1 MFSFMLWLKSKPFH
15 SYTTTVQLS
24 SFSLPLSYLQTIII
38 PFSSRKLEKHK
49 MNWTISAPFL
59 VPRKGI
65 IWSGED
71 KVRLEAAMC
80 GDCVCTAGESEYATK
95 LHFFNAHTPTYQS
108 INLIKLMRWGRI
120 VKQKK
125 LKDWFSAQFLRC
137 VLCWVCCPDRWASGS
152 SKLPLLTTFCLKGS
166 GK

>member
-1 MFSFMLWLKSKPFH
+1 MSSLMSWLKSKPFH
-15 SYTTTVQLS
+15 SFTTTVQPS

-95 LHFFNAHTPTYQS
+95 LHFFNAHTPTPQF
-108 INLIKLMRWGRI
+108 INLIKLMRWDRI

-137 VLCWVCCPDRWASGS
+137 MLCVLSAV
-152 SKLPLLTTFCLKGS
+152 LPWQVGEW
-166 GK
+166 